1 MFSPKYFYYYVCWAL
16 FVALVSL
23 PALSGRAQRDQRP
36 LSPPTYANVSYG
48 DHENQV
54 IDFWRADI
62 PGKGPLVVYI
72 HGGGFTGGSKDS
84 IGAVRVER
92 LLGLGIHVAA
102 VEYRFLKHAKLPAAH
117 DDAVRAIQF
126 IRSKSSEWGIDR
138 ERIGAFGGSAGA
150 QLVAYLAW
158 RDDLADPDSED
169 PIARESTRLAA
180 VAPLHGQASM
190 DLDWWI
196 ENIPGYDQPHNPISD
211 YIDMDGVALEAM
223 KRELSIMNHIS
234 SDDPPVFMTY
244 RMKPDDRIPERNA
257 EGWKIHHVNFGIA
270 MEERLQKAGV
280 EVTLKYPGPQT
291 RYDNEI
297 DFFVDKLVWQ
307 DDRESYADYE
317 GTTFEGSN
325 GQELHYQL
333 LKPRNYNPKKRY
345 PLVVFLHG
353 SGGRGPANMRNLLD
367 ATVPGQ
373 IASEAVYGKHNAFYL
388 VPQCSVP
395 NSWAQGAWMSQ
406 RSTTRPS
413 VQDTLYELIDETI
426 GKHTIDQRRLYITGL
441 SMGGFGT
448 FSAVSARPDFWA
460 AAVPVCGGWG
470 TDEAERFIDTPMRLF
485 HGDEDKAVDVQ
496 YSRDMYAAIKAA
508 GGDVEYTEYPGV
520 GHNSW
525 LNAYWEDSMWQ
536 WMFKQKR

>member
-1 MFSPKYFYYYVCWAL
+1 MAVL
-16 FVALVSL
+16 FFPIVSVK
-23 PALSGRAQRDQRP
+23 AQRNQPP
-36 LSPPTYANVSYG
+36 LPTPTFANVPYG

-54 IDFWRADI
+54 IDFWQADI
-62 PGKGPLVVYI
+62 PGRGPLVVYI

-84 IGAVRVER
+84 IGAARVEQ
-92 LLGLGIHVAA
+92 LLGLGFHVAS

-126 IRSKSSEWGIDR
+126 IRSKAQKWGIDK

-158 RDDLADPDSED
+158 RDDMADPDSND
-169 PIARESTRLAA
+169 PIARESNRLAA
-180 VAPLHGQASM
+180 VAPLSGQASM

-196 ENIPGYDQPHNPISD
+196 ENIPGYDEPHDPITV
-211 YIDMDGVALEAM
+211 YIDVDGVALEAM

-234 SDDPPVFMTY
+234 ADDPPVFMRY
-244 RMKPDDRIPERNA
+244 GMKPDDRIPEENPQ
-257 EGWKIHHVNFGIA
+257 GWKVHHVNFGIA
-270 MEERLQKAGV
+270 MEEKLRQVGV
-280 EVTLKYPGPQT
+280 EVTLNYPGPKT

-297 DFFVDKLVWQ
+297 DFFVDKLIWQ
-307 DDRESYADYE
+307 DDRDSYA
-317 GTTFEGSN
+317 GFEAASFNGSN

-333 LKPRNYNPKKRY
+333 LKPRNYNPKKSY

-388 VPQCSVP
+388 IPQCPGP
-395 NSWAQGAWMSQ
+395 NTWAQGAWMNQ
-406 RSTTRPS
+406 RATTRPS

-426 GKHTIDQRRLYITGL
+426 EDQSIDQRRLYITGL

-448 FSAVSARPDFWA
+448 FSAVATRPDFWA
-460 AAVPVCGGWG
+460 AAVPVCGGWEPG
-470 TDEAERFIDTPMRLF
+470 EAERFKNTPMQLF
-485 HGDEDKAVDVQ
+485 HGDEDTAVDVK
-496 YSRDMYAAIKAA
+496 YSRDMYTAIKTA
-508 GGDVEYTEYPGV
+508 GGDIAYTEYPGV

-525 LNAYWEDSMWQ
+525 LNAYWDESMWE